1 MWSDFY
7 YFLMH
12 YFLLIRFIFVVICP
26 AWQVLRKHLHKV
38 LPRNTVD
45 SVEYSDFSTVQ
56 DPHVFIKK
64 EKKPTQILVNY
75 IHLSKLL
82 DLIVSILNL

>member
-1 MWSDFY
+1 
-7 YFLMH
+7 MH

-26 AWQVLRKHLHKV
+26 AWQVLRKHLPKV

-45 SVEYSDFSTVQ
+45 SVEYSDFTVQ

-64 EKKPTQILVNY
+64 EKKKQPTQILVNY

-82 DLIVSILNL
+82 DLMVSILNL

>member
-1 MWSDFY
+1 M
-7 YFLMH
+7 
-12 YFLLIRFIFVVICP
+12 
-26 AWQVLRKHLHKV
+26 
-38 LPRNTVD
+38 
-45 SVEYSDFSTVQ
+45 EYSDFTVQ

-64 EKKPTQILVNY
+64 EKKKPTQILVNY